1 MQFGRPMSENNHA
14 DFWNNLPGPGLWT
27 LNDFELV
34 PPGLE
39 LWDGVRFAAA
49 RRLGEAWTLEQVDEG
64 TLLLRRKERPL
75 AVRLRRLAH
84 EPDNAYELAAVLLV
98 PDEKALDY
106 TVGIEF
112 FQDAFHERLDWKIHT
127 PSTISPPEGG
137 ARGDPVLKDCKL
149 ILNLRY
155 NRQPQPEEIR
165 VLSCWL
171 VWAVLALEWAA
182 ETIEANPNP

>member
-1 MQFGRPMSENNHA
+1 MSENNYA

-49 RRLGEAWTLEQVDEG
+49 KRLGDAWTIEQVDEG
-64 TLLLRRKERPL
+64 TLLLQRKERPL
-75 AVRLRRLAH
+75 AIRLRHFAP
-84 EPDNAYELAAVLLV
+84 EPDNPYELAAVLLV

-106 TVGIEF
+106 TVGVEF
-112 FQDAFHERLDWKIHT
+112 FWDAFYERLDWKIQVT
-127 PSTISPPEGG
+127 SDISIQERD
-137 ARGDPVLKDCKL
+137 ASGDPLLKDCKL
-149 ILNLRY
+149 ILNVRY
-155 NRQPQPEEIR
+155 IRQPQPEEIQ
-165 VLSCWL
+165 VLSGWL